1 MKKKKEDLKIL
12 LLQIREDEETT
23 LEEYFEFVQLSGLS
37 DQNFTPLN
45 TFITH
50 NFEPSVIDGYDALF
64 VGGSSDVSVTMP
76 DEYPFIEC
84 SKKLIRGCYDQNIP
98 VFASCFG
105 FQVAVEEFGGKV
117 ITDKPNMEIGTFE
130 IKLTEEA
137 KNDPLYSDTPETF
150 WAICGHKERAESIPE
165 EAMLLASS
173 ELCPYHS
180 FKMNDKIF
188 YAFQFH
194 PEVDRKDLVIRI
206 TRYQERYFDGADQL
220 EKLKNASVHETPHAN
235 ALVKKF
241 VDQFLLK

>member
-1 MKKKKEDLKIL
+1 
-12 LLQIREDEETT
+12 
-23 LEEYFEFVQLSGLS
+23 LSGLS
-37 DQNFTPLN
+37 DNNFTPLN

-50 NFEPSVIDGYDALF
+50 DFEPSVIDGYDALF
-64 VGGSSDVSVTMP
+64 VGGSSDASVMMP
-76 DEYPFIEC
+76 DEYSFIES
-84 SKKLIRGCYDQNIP
+84 SKRLIRGCYDDDIP

-117 ITDKPNMEIGTFE
+117 ILDKPNMEIGTFQ
-130 IKLTEEA
+130 ISLTDA
-137 KNDPLYSDTPETF
+137 GKDDPLYFDTPSPF
-150 WAICGHKERAESIPE
+150 WAICGHKERADSIPE
-165 EAMLLASS
+165 DATLLAYS

-194 PEVDRKDLVIRI
+194 PEVDQKDLIIRI

-220 EKLKNASVHETPHAN
+220 EKLKETCTHQTPHSN